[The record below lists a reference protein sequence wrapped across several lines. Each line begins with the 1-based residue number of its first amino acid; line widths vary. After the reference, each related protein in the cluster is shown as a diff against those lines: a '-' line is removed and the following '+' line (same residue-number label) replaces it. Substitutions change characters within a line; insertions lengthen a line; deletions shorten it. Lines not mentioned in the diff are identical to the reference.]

1 VSVQS
6 VSTGILDEVE
16 KVSGE
21 GLYLTV
27 LPWIEVRLSEDGIF
41 LPGHPIRASLVEASS
56 PRGL

>member
-1 VSVQS
+1 VLIRLFGYLKKGDPNPTSAYSPVSVQS

-27 LPWIEVRLSEDGIF
+27 LP
-41 LPGHPIRASLVEASS
+41 
-56 PRGL
+56 